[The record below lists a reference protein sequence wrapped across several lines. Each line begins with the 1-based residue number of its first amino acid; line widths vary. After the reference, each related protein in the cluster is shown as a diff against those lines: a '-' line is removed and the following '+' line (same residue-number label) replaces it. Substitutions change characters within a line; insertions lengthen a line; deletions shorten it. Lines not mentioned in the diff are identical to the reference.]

1 MATQHLEVIPLG
13 GLGEFGMNLMVYRH
27 AGECI
32 VVDAGMMFPG
42 EAHLGVDVVVPDL
55 AFLDGCGT
63 IHGVVL
69 THGHEDHIGAVP
81 YVLARHDVPI
91 LAPPHARGL
100 VESRLAEHPSIDA
113 PRLVT
118 LPADG
123 TPTRLGPFVIEP
135 IRAAH
140 SIPQSKMLALRTPVG
155 TVLHTADF
163 KIDAA
168 PPGGESTDLAHLERL
183 GDEGVLALF
192 SDSTNADQPGTSPS
206 ESVVVGALDAILA
219 TAKAR
224 VFVTCFAS
232 NVERLAQLARL
243 AVRHGRR
250 ITFVGSALR
259 NQVEVAERLG
269 LIAFPPGV
277 RVTAD
282 EVMAL
287 PREQALVVAT
297 GSQGEPASALARIAV
312 GKHRFVQLDDGDLVV
327 HSAREIP
334 GNEKSIGRM
343 LDHVA
348 RRGADV
354 ITTRDAP
361 VHASGHASR
370 DDLRRVIELVRPR
383 FLVPIHGEFRH
394 LRAHARLGVEC
405 GLGVDSVRLIESGDV
420 VALSA
425 DSLEVVDRVPVG
437 QVFIDAAL
445 DEVDETLIEDRRRSA
460 GQGILVA
467 VVAVDRGGDRSRD
480 QAEIVS
486 RGFVPDALGEEG
498 FRVDAE
504 RRVLAALAEATAEER
519 RDEAML
525 KARIH
530 TELKR
535 FVRRRTQRKPLIIP
549 VLVEL

>member
-1 MATQHLEVIPLG
+1 MPTQPLEIIPLG

-55 AFLDGCGT
+55 AFLEDCGT
-63 IHGVVL
+63 IHGIVL

-81 YVLARHDVPI
+81 YVLARHDLPV

-100 VESRLAEHPSIDA
+100 VEARLAEHPAIEA
-113 PRLVT
+113 PRLTT
-118 LPADG
+118 LPPDG
-123 TPTRLGPFVIEP
+123 TPVPLGPFVLET

-140 SIPQSKMLALRTPVG
+140 SIPQSKMLVLRTPVG

-163 KIDAA
+163 KIDDA
-168 PPGGESTDLAHLERL
+168 PPGGESTDLERL
-183 GDEGVLALF
+183 ARLGHEGVLALL
-192 SDSTNADQPGTSPS
+192 SDSTNADQPGSSPS
-206 ESVVVGALDAILA
+206 ERVVGRALDTLLA
-219 TAKAR
+219 AARAR

-232 NVERLAQLARL
+232 NVERVAQLARL
-243 AVRHGRR
+243 AQRHGRR
-250 ITFVGSALR
+250 IALVGSALR
-259 NQVEVAERLG
+259 NQAEVAERLG
-269 LIAFPPGV
+269 LLAFPPGV
-277 RVTAD
+277 RVSPE

-297 GSQGEPASALARIAV
+297 GSQGEPLSALARIAV
-312 GKHRFVQLDDGDLVV
+312 GKHRFVHVDDGDLVV

-343 LDHVA
+343 IDHLA
-348 RRGADV
+348 RRGAEV
-354 ITTRDAP
+354 LTTKDAA
-361 VHASGHASR
+361 VHASGHAAR
-370 DDLRRVIELVRPR
+370 DDLRRVIELTRPR
-383 FLVPIHGEFRH
+383 FLVPIHGEYRH

-405 GLGVDSVRLIESGDV
+405 GLAVDSVRLVESGDV
-420 VALSA
+420 VALGPA
-425 DSLEVVDRVPVG
+425 GLEVVDRVPVG

-445 DEVDETLIEDRRRSA
+445 DEVDETLLEDRRRSA
-460 GQGILVA
+460 GQGVVVA
-467 VVAVDRGGDRSRD
+467 VVAVDRGGDRARD

-486 RGFVPDALGEEG
+486 RGFVPDAAGEEG

-504 RRVLAALAEATAEER
+504 RRVLAALAEATPEER